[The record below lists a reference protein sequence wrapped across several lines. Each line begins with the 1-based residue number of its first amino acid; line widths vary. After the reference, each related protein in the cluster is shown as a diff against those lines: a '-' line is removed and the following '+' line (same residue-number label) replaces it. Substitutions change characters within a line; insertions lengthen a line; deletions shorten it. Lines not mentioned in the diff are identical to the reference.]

1 MSPLAR
7 VAGLAAIAAG
17 AFVAAASPAT
27 AAPSVPGTPSTQ
39 EASPTGETPS
49 AAQTAQSPGAEQ
61 SAQES
66 PTGSETPSAH
76 GTPSAQDTQFLQESH
91 QTNLAEIAAGH
102 LAQQKG
108 KSQTVKNLGAKFVT
122 DHTKLDQSLKSVAN
136 SVGVSLPSTPNSSQ
150 QAVEKFDNLFVT
162 SQFAGHTQAMQ
173 ATQTEIDNGS
183 DPKVVKLASDSL
195 PVIESH
201 HQALEAAAKQ
211 LGITLP
217 TASPMPTGTATATP
231 TPTPT
236 STPTVPEPRTR
247 PRTNPPT
254 RAPLPGK
261 PPGTRP
267 PTERACQRRPRPGM
281 PRRG

>member
-1 MSPLAR
+1 M
-7 VAGLAAIAAG
+7 
-17 AFVAAASPAT
+17 
-27 AAPSVPGTPSTQ
+27 
-39 EASPTGETPS
+39 GETPS
-49 AAQTAQSPGAEQ
+49 GAQSPQEGATATQTPSEGQ

-66 PTGSETPSAH
+66 PSGTETPSAH

-150 QAVEKFDNLFVT
+150 QAVENQLKQRSGTQFDNLFVT

-231 TPTPT
+231 SPTPT
-236 STPTVPEPRTR
+236 STEEPSPT
-247 PRTNPPT
+247 NS
-254 RAPLPGK
+254 
-261 PPGTRP
+261 
-267 PTERACQRRPRPGM
+267 
-281 PRRG
+281 

>member
-1 MSPLAR
+1 M
-7 VAGLAAIAAG
+7 
-17 AFVAAASPAT
+17 
-27 AAPSVPGTPSTQ
+27 
-39 EASPTGETPS
+39 GETPS
-49 AAQTAQSPGAEQ
+49 GAQSPQEGATATQTPSEGQ

-66 PTGSETPSAH
+66 PSGTETPSAH

-108 KSQTVKNLGAKFVT
+108 NNQTVKNLGAKFVT

-150 QAVEKFDNLFVT
+150 QAVENQLKKKSGTQFDNLFVT
-162 SQFAGHTQAMQ
+162 SQFAGHTQAMRT
-173 ATQTEIDNGS
+173 TQTEIDNGS
-183 DPKVVKLASDSL
+183 NPAVVKLATDSL

-217 TASPMPTGTATATP
+217 TASPTPTGTATP
-231 TPTPT
+231 TPTQTPT
-236 STPTVPEPRTR
+236 STETQEESPSP
-247 PRTNPPT
+247 NNS
-254 RAPLPGK
+254 
-261 PPGTRP
+261 
-267 PTERACQRRPRPGM
+267 
-281 PRRG
+281 

>member
-108 KSQTVKNLGAKFVT
+108 NNQTVKNLGAKFVT

-136 SVGVSLPSTPNSSQ
+136 SVDVSLPSTPNSSQ
-150 QAVEKFDNLFVT
+150 QAVENQLKKKSGTQFDNLFVT
-162 SQFAGHTQAMQ
+162 SQFAGHTQAMRS
-173 ATQTEIDNGS
+173 TQTEIDNGS
-183 DPKVVKLASDSL
+183 NPAVVKLANDSL

-217 TASPMPTGTATATP
+217 TASPTPTGTATP
-231 TPTPT
+231 TPTQTPT
-236 STPTVPEPRTR
+236 STSTS
-247 PRTNPPT
+247 
-254 RAPLPGK
+254 
-261 PPGTRP
+261 
-267 PTERACQRRPRPGM
+267 TETPAESPSPNNS
-281 PRRG
+281 

>member
-1 MSPLAR
+1 M
-7 VAGLAAIAAG
+7 
-17 AFVAAASPAT
+17 
-27 AAPSVPGTPSTQ
+27 PSMPSTQ

-49 AAQTAQSPGAEQ
+49 AEQTAQEGSTASPSPGTEQ

-66 PTGSETPSAH
+66 PSASETPSAH
-76 GTPSAQDTQFLQESH
+76 GTPSPQDTQFLQQSH

-150 QAVEKFDNLFVT
+150 QAVENQLKKKSGTQFDNLFVT

-173 ATQTEIDNGS
+173 ATQTEIDSGS
-183 DPKVVKLASDSL
+183 DPKVVKLANESL

-201 HQALEAAAKQ
+201 HQALAATAKQ

-217 TASPMPTGTATATP
+217 TASPVPTATATQ
-231 TPTPT
+231 TPTQSPSPT
-236 STPTVPEPRTR
+236 DS
-247 PRTNPPT
+247 
-254 RAPLPGK
+254 
-261 PPGTRP
+261 
-267 PTERACQRRPRPGM
+267 
-281 PRRG
+281 